1 MATII
6 GPSSKGNV
14 NMKLGF
20 FGINS
25 GRLAL
30 DSDLATAV
38 AQHAE
43 QAGFDS
49 VWAGEHMC
57 VPTPQAPP
65 SPLAPTDPILD
76 PVPALAW
83 VAARTKTL
91 KVGTGVLLLPQR
103 NPVALAKEI
112 ASLDVLSKGRVLLGV
127 GIGYLEPEFRA
138 VGASMERRGERTMEY
153 VAAMQALWSMDQP
166 SFQGEFVSFDGID
179 AYPRPTTPKGP
190 PIVMG
195 GHAPAAFRRAVQG
208 ADEWYGFRCDVERTK
223 MCVDG
228 LAKAKDRYGLANGT
242 DRLVVSITPSK
253 PLSQDLVSQ
262 YVDLGVDRLIVLTRD
277 GELDDY
283 RRFIDDNAAFIS

>member
-1 MATII
+1 
-6 GPSSKGNV
+6 
-14 NMKLGF
+14 MKIGF

-25 GRLAL
+25 GPLAT
-30 DSDLATAV
+30 DPDLATAV

-43 QAGFDS
+43 QAGLDS

-65 SPLAPTDPILD
+65 SPLGPTDPMLD
-76 PVPALAW
+76 PIPALAW
-83 VAARTKTL
+83 AAAHTTTL
-91 KVGTGVLLLPQR
+91 RVGTGVLLLPQR

-153 VAAMQALWSMDQP
+153 VAAMKALWSMDKP
-166 SFQGEFVSFDGID
+166 SYNGEFVSFDGID
-179 AYPRPTTPKGP
+179 AYPRPMRPQGP

-195 GHAPAAFRRAVQG
+195 GHAAAAFRRAVQG
-208 ADEWYGFRCDVERTK
+208 ADEWYGFRCDVARTQA
-223 MCVDG
+223 CVEG
-228 LAKAKDRYGLANGT
+228 LAKAKERYGLANGA
-242 DRLVVSITPSK
+242 DRLVISITPAK
-253 PLSQDLVSQ
+253 PLSSDLVHQ
-262 YVDLGVDRLIVLTRD
+262 YADLGVDRLIVLTSNGD
-277 GELDDY
+277 LDHY